1 VELTGTDV
9 QGRGLQ
15 VLQRADGMPIET
27 RMQLT
32 LAPRD
37 DLPAT
42 EQRMDLDPLQRLESE
57 TLLKTYP
64 ATIQA
69 TSMHRP
75 FRRCRPMPTITH
87 CRRRKQALP
96 WRERSNCT
104 ASRSAWRTA
113 ESASGRLPLRR
124 DVVSC

>member
-1 VELTGTDV
+1 MELTGTDV
-9 QGRGLQ
+9 QGRGRQ

-69 TSMHRP
+69 HLDAPP
-75 FRRCRPMPTITH
+75 FSAVSSNADDYPLSPPEAGA
-87 CRRRKQALP
+87 ALA
-96 WRERSNCT
+96 REK
-104 ASRSAWRTA
+104 
-113 ESASGRLPLRR
+113 
-124 DVVSC
+124 